1 MARKKK
7 ESTLDGVKNL
17 VSTAKKTVAQTA
29 KTEKPKQEST
39 FVKSAAKT
47 IGSAAKAGKT
57 AEKTARV
64 KANAA
69 ITKERQV
76 KQQAK
81 QAESR
86 RQQTITSAH
95 KNAGIVAE
103 RVKVKRTVQAKQA
116 ESRRQQTIT
125 SARKNAGTVAERV
138 KTKRAEQTKQKETK
152 RQQTIESAR
161 KNAGIVAKRVKAVET
176 ARQVQGMAQRS
187 DRWAVLQNAK
197 NIAAQNSAGKKQIAQ
212 IEAQQQELHKQ
223 NAQDAAQLG
232 LEFDA
237 DSGEWK
243 LGQDYVQAG
252 QAVYHAAVQPESP
265 ETTKETA
272 ERGRQIVEKPKLL
285 PKTPQEIAAIRA
297 ANYEKGAQRALE
309 IPSKVAGAAKV
320 VGHNT
325 MAGLAG
331 IANAAYSTADFFL
344 PDPITPKAVQD
355 FIDEQKQKTSKIKE
369 QVTAWDYEHGGAVG
383 GFAGSTYQS
392 FVEMLPQAVAALMT
406 GGTSA
411 AVSLGNA
418 GGAVAKSVNKIAKSP
433 AYWLSFAQI
442 VGNEYER
449 KKQDGMSDLAAAASA
464 IISAT
469 GQAGIEMS
477 GGVETLAKG
486 SANGLKAVGRTALEE
501 GREEVLQDLFS
512 GITDAGL
519 YTGGK
524 KIFGTGD
531 SDALINPH
539 RMGSEFAAGALLGGI
554 ASGTRG
560 LPGRVM
566 DGVRTLPIFN
576 QTGKATQAQ
585 TNPFVA
591 ESGFSHFSEA
601 ALMADTAQ
609 NAQPQAPAQIPQAGG
624 QKQDVILPP
633 VFDELGRRIDR
644 NANPQ
649 AANQLQTA
657 QERYEAQIDGT
668 FDGNLPADR
677 MIEIGE
683 TPEVLRSLGA
693 PDLPLT
699 MTQRVARKIAYPM
712 GYLQGKHNLG
722 IPALKKL
729 PQQLSDPLAVLVSK
743 TQPNSYVVLT
753 QWNDTDGNPVV
764 AAIHMN
770 KKGVIEDI
778 NALASAY
785 GKRNLEAL
793 LGKNHENVVYT
804 KENKSI
810 DQILDKGL
818 QLPQLLSDDTL
829 VAHSIAQGIMNVNR
843 AGNENQDAIV
853 PPVFDELGR
862 RIDRNANPQ
871 AANQPQT
878 AQERYEAQIDGT
890 FDGSLSKA
898 KTIELG
904 RTPEILRSLGAPDL
918 PLTMAQRVARKI
930 AYPMGYLQGKH
941 NLGIPALK
949 KLPQQLSDPLA
960 VLVSKTQPNS
970 YVVLT
975 QWNDTDGNPVVA
987 AIHMNKKGVIE
998 DINAL
1003 ASAYGKRNL
1012 EALLGKNHEN
1022 VVYTKENKSIDQLL
1036 SIRLQLPEAMADDTL
1051 VAHSIAQGIMN
1062 VNQTANENQSVVLL
1076 PAFDELGRRID
1087 RNATPEAADS
1097 QTLGQGQAVQDNQP
1111 QQSQVPKAP
1120 TMNDHI
1126 RNNRQLLAEHGVI
1139 AEVKGDE
1146 ISGNRDVKIS
1156 DRVMAFFESVGKRI
1170 TRQGFGNVD
1179 VTDRGVKSSISH
1191 GIGPTKIAAF
1201 AAVPDVIRKG
1211 QIIDEQHDWKNRG
1224 FDTVVFGGRITID
1237 GQLYDMGVVVKKYD
1251 NIQMPSKYYLHEV
1264 LLANEEGEATT
1275 FSTRTREGYP
1285 SEVALPSSDVSI
1297 TQKDLDVNPL
1307 DMEKRKNQGSETP
1320 GFRQTRQDGVIPLP
1334 RFDAQGR
1341 RIDNNPARA
1350 EQIQQHMRD
1359 RLELDREQQVSRD
1372 ADFQQRMN
1380 AAQNETI
1387 QPQIM
1392 TEEEFAQARNR
1403 LAELENSFTEADRQA
1418 VNELVHPDPEG
1429 QQVLPDHPQQVQ
1441 EYHQLWENVVDHQM
1455 RQIQNERM
1463 QRQQEV
1469 QRQRADWDTRQVEQR
1484 QMRQQTEQQ
1493 EAQLRHQSIEQA
1505 RQSVEQDLRAVRE
1518 IRDIVNDAREFGM
1531 NMARHYPAD
1540 RSAAGLEPALAERYT
1555 SSADVAVQNA
1565 TSEGAHALRTTL
1577 RRLRDKLHMTP
1588 AEVRAAMEY
1597 ASGRKVEHL
1606 TDPNA
1611 HLRVSAY
1618 AEVLAEYNQVMRPT
1632 YDYWEQT
1639 QQARW
1644 KAADEFAQHS
1654 AEWTDVKRGVA
1665 LDARTPERVLHK
1677 VCGKQADAMIES
1689 YIEPVHRHEAQK
1701 IKWINERMRQ
1711 LEKVIKGT
1719 SRETGV
1725 YTHMKNRADWMERRG
1740 RDASQI
1746 RVKMAEYAQKHK
1758 SKIDFDRVAAIEQ
1771 GCIEMTRAIY
1781 PEISEAYIANGYDA
1795 LEFLENYIPS
1805 NGVIHEGGAIA
1816 KFLRGIGVETM
1827 ADELP
1832 TEISGTTAD
1841 RRPGRTYFAAANQ
1854 RTGYVTEFDLFKAM
1868 QNYIVQSA
1876 DVIFHTGDI
1885 QNLRA
1890 LEERIRYQYSDEATR
1905 ADLDIA
1911 DFEYK
1916 WDVDKRIQAKSSI
1929 WESTFGNLPHFPTW
1943 VREYTNLLVGKKL
1956 IGDRTTEHDI
1966 GRGFFRTINDVEAVA
1981 ARSMLGGNVSTAISN
1996 FIALGQGSAELRTRS
2011 IIRAM
2016 YDYGYD
2022 QIKGDTAFRD
2032 DSAFLTRRGGV
2043 EAAYK
2048 TKGQRVND
2056 ALFLGMEAV
2065 DDISS
2070 NVLTRA
2076 RYYDNMARGM
2086 DKTAAMREADAWAA
2100 SLMGDRS
2107 KGSAPLLF
2115 QSKSLVKKLVTMF
2128 QLEPTNTLGH
2138 VFEDMPYEA
2147 RQKGAVWLGKT
2158 LAKLAIMSFLM
2169 NDLWEKTTGR
2179 RPVQD
2184 PVGIINEFVGKIT
2197 GWCMPNTFDLLGW
2210 AMTGERDKEELADLF
2225 RTQKQDTGDAIIQT
2239 MEDASGYIPIVG
2251 GLASSAVGAK
2261 TSRFPMESIIPN
2273 VKEIVGTLNHSGTP
2287 ESRRATRLEE
2297 LSKPMIG
2304 LIPGGSQM
2312 RKTYKGAKMLL
2323 EGGQYGFSP
2332 QGERILKFPAYGQK
2346 PGAAEKAFTASQALL
2361 FGPTA
2366 TARGQKYVRSGFMSL
2381 SADKTQIYER
2391 LVSGGMDGGKAFDTL
2406 LKMSGKMAENY
2417 ENLVTKGEIDEDA
2430 ARKAVWA
2437 VEKAEA
2443 KKGSGLSNKQAK
2455 REAIMALDLDWME
2468 KSIVD
2473 KWLIGGGESGG
2484 SDYDSSRYSSKE
2496 IFEVTN
2502 YVKKNRVQDALRMV
2516 REYALDTRQAKKY
2529 AEIYDET
2536 NGEFYNPE
2544 TKKRETISKAGR
2556 LKTVLDQINSADDLD
2571 DEQKEGVKKILLL
2584 PELGEKY
2591 VSDKAESYIGGI
2603 RVDQLIDA
2611 ENAYQTISDEVK
2623 ADQTIHEKNRSEMTR
2638 VRFTQY
2644 LESTGMTRAQQDGL
2658 YYFRANGM
2666 TDLSKPWSEII
2677 RLGDDNVQAAAPGLE
2692 MSSMSAEQYKVVKAG
2707 MDRIYADKDSKGEPI
2722 DGSKKKKLIAYLSQW
2737 DLTDEQ
2743 KDLLMRADGY
2753 KYGMGEKPKSSG
2765 RGRSSSSGKNG
2776 RKSGGGSKS
2785 GSAASGMMSGW
2796 QTMK

>member
-7 ESTLDGVKNL
+7 ENALDRVKNL
-17 VSTAKKTVAQTA
+17 VGTAKKTVAQVA
-29 KTEKPKQEST
+29 KAEKPKQEST
-39 FVKSAAKT
+39 FAKSTAKT
-47 IGSAAKAGKT
+47 IGSAAKAGRT
-57 AEKTARV
+57 AEKIARKKV
-64 KANAA
+64 NEALKDSGRKKSA
-69 ITKERQV
+69 IRMPEISRTTSTKEITRRGGAHTMKTPVPVKKVSRQEEAKKAARQAASIAQEKAKAKGKFEKTVV
-76 KQQAK
+76 K
-81 QAESR
+81 
-86 RQQTITSAH
+86 TIDA
-95 KNAGIVAE
+95 
-103 RVKVKRTVQAKQA
+103 
-116 ESRRQQTIT
+116 
-125 SARKNAGTVAERV
+125 ARKNTGITAGSSHT
-138 KTKRAEQTKQKETK
+138 
-152 RQQTIESAR
+152 
-161 KNAGIVAKRVKAVET
+161 AKA
-176 ARQVQGMAQRS
+176 ARQVRDMTQRS

-197 NIAAQNSAGKKQIAQ
+197 NIAAQNNAGKKQIAQ

-223 NAQDAAQLG
+223 NVQDAAQLG

-243 LGQDYVQAG
+243 QAG
-252 QAVYHAAVQPESP
+252 QTAYTAKVNPESP
-265 ETTKETA
+265 ETSKEA
-272 ERGRQIVEKPKLL
+272 AAHGRQTVEKPKLL
-285 PKTPQEIAAIRA
+285 PRTPQEIAAIRA
-297 ANYEKGAQRALE
+297 ANYEKGAQRAME

-344 PDPITPKAVQD
+344 PDPITFKPVQD
-355 FIDEQKQKTSKIKE
+355 FIDEQKRKTSEIKQ
-369 QVTAWDYEHGGAVG
+369 QVTAWDYEHGGQIG
-383 GFAGSTYQS
+383 GFVGSTYQS

-406 GGTSA
+406 SGGSA
-411 AVSLGNA
+411 VASLGST
-418 GGAVAKSVNKIAKSP
+418 GGAVAKSVDKIAKSP

-477 GGVETLAKG
+477 GGVETLGKG
-486 SANGLKAVGRTALEE
+486 GLNGLKAAGRTALEE

-512 GITDAGL
+512 GLTDEGL
-519 YTGGK
+519 YTGEK
-524 KIFGTGD
+524 QVFGTGD

-560 LPGRVM
+560 LPGRVV
-566 DGVRTLPIFN
+566 DGVKMLPVFN
-576 QTGKATQAQ
+576 RAG
-585 TNPFVA
+585 
-591 ESGFSHFSEA
+591 
-601 ALMADTAQ
+601 
-609 NAQPQAPAQIPQAGG
+609 NAQGGSMTSQADAVPNMPPQVEMLPA
-624 QKQDVILPP
+624 
-633 VFDELGRRIDR
+633 FDEQGQRIDR
-644 NANPQ
+644 NAQTPQ
-649 AANQLQTA
+649 AAV
-657 QERYEAQIDGT
+657 I
-668 FDGNLPADR
+668 
-677 MIEIGE
+677 
-683 TPEVLRSLGA
+683 
-693 PDLPLT
+693 
-699 MTQRVARKIAYPM
+699 
-712 GYLQGKHNLG
+712 
-722 IPALKKL
+722 
-729 PQQLSDPLAVLVSK
+729 
-743 TQPNSYVVLT
+743 QP
-753 QWNDTDGNPVV
+753 
-764 AAIHMN
+764 
-770 KKGVIEDI
+770 
-778 NALASAY
+778 
-785 GKRNLEAL
+785 
-793 LGKNHENVVYT
+793 
-804 KENKSI
+804 
-810 DQILDKGL
+810 
-818 QLPQLLSDDTL
+818 
-829 VAHSIAQGIMNVNR
+829 
-843 AGNENQDAIV
+843 
-853 PPVFDELGR
+853 
-862 RIDRNANPQ
+862 
-871 AANQPQT
+871 
-878 AQERYEAQIDGT
+878 
-890 FDGSLSKA
+890 
-898 KTIELG
+898 
-904 RTPEILRSLGAPDL
+904 
-918 PLTMAQRVARKI
+918 
-930 AYPMGYLQGKH
+930 
-941 NLGIPALK
+941 
-949 KLPQQLSDPLA
+949 
-960 VLVSKTQPNS
+960 
-970 YVVLT
+970 
-975 QWNDTDGNPVVA
+975 
-987 AIHMNKKGVIE
+987 
-998 DINAL
+998 
-1003 ASAYGKRNL
+1003 
-1012 EALLGKNHEN
+1012 
-1022 VVYTKENKSIDQLL
+1022 
-1036 SIRLQLPEAMADDTL
+1036 
-1051 VAHSIAQGIMN
+1051 
-1062 VNQTANENQSVVLL
+1062 
-1076 PAFDELGRRID
+1076 
-1087 RNATPEAADS
+1087 DS
-1097 QTLGQGQAVQDNQP
+1097 QTLGQGQAVQDNQS
-1111 QQSQVPKAP
+1111 QQSQPRKVP
-1120 TMNDHI
+1120 TLRDHI
-1126 RNNRQLLAEHGVI
+1126 QNNRELLAKHGVI
-1139 AEVKGDE
+1139 AEVKGNKFAG
-1146 ISGNRDVKIS
+1146 SGIKLVDQVHS
-1156 DRVMAFFESVGKRI
+1156 FFKSIGEKV
-1170 TRQGFGNVD
+1170 TRQGFGD
-1179 VTDRGVKSSISH
+1179 VKLTRSGARDSIFH
-1191 GIGPTKIAAF
+1191 GMGPEKAAAF
-1201 AAVPDVIRKG
+1201 AVVPDVIQKG
-1211 QIIDEQHDWKNRG
+1211 QIIDQQHDWKDRRY
-1224 FDTVVFGGRITID
+1224 DTVVFGGRITID
-1237 GQLYDMGVVVKKYD
+1237 GLPYDMGVIVKKYD
-1251 NIQMPSKYYLHEV
+1251 DIQRPAKYYLHEV
-1264 LLANEEGEATT
+1264 FLVNKEGEATT
-1275 FSTRTREGYP
+1275 FQTGTRPNDSVGYP
-1285 SEVALPSSDVSI
+1285 SEVTSPSDVSI

-1307 DMEKRKNQGSETP
+1307 DMEKGKNQGAETP
-1320 GFRQTRQDGVIPLP
+1320 GFRQTRQDGIIPLP

-1341 RIDNNPARA
+1341 RIDNNPAAGENSSAPPSWEVSDASRA
-1350 EQIQQHMRD
+1350 KLLQDNPARTEQVRQEMRE
-1359 RLELDREQQVSRD
+1359 RLEAKQQINRD
-1372 ADFQQRMN
+1372 ADFQRRMN
-1380 AAQNETI
+1380 AAQREINPGRAETDWMSDEFLQREAENRAQQNTNPETAQNETI
-1387 QPQIM
+1387 APRMTEEEFVQAKNRLAELENSFTEADRQAIDSMIRTKSRQALQMADHPQQVQEYYNLWENSADYLAQQIQNAPAM

-1418 VNELVHPDPEG
+1418 VNELVHPDQEG
-1429 QQVLPDHPQQVQ
+1429 QQVLPDHPQQVR
-1441 EYHQLWENVVDHQM
+1441 EYYNLWEHVVNHRIRQDSDARM
-1455 RQIQNERM
+1455 R
-1463 QRQQEV
+1463 RQQ
-1469 QRQRADWDTRQVEQR
+1469 ADQQLAAEHQTGQNAQSDRMNIFT
-1484 QMRQQTEQQ
+1484 QTENGVYSP
-1493 EAQLRHQSIEQA
+1493 AV
-1505 RQSVEQDLRAVRE
+1505 RQAVRE
-1518 IRDIVNDAREFGM
+1518 EIQNIVSDARAHGA
-1531 NMARHYPAD
+1531 NVAQHYPLT
-1540 RSAAGLEPALAERYT
+1540 RSAVGLES
-1555 SSADVAVQNA
+1555 SSAEQYVSSANDAVQNA
-1565 TSEGAHALRTTL
+1565 TSTEAHALRTTL
-1577 RRLRDKLHMTP
+1577 RRLRDKLHLTP

-1606 TDPNA
+1606 TDENA

-1618 AEVLAEYNQVMRPT
+1618 ADVLTEYNQVMRPT

-1644 KAADEFAQHS
+1644 KTADEFAQHS
-1654 AEWTDVKRGVA
+1654 AEWTDAKRGVA
-1665 LDARTPERVLHK
+1665 LDARTPERVLRK

-1711 LEKVIKGT
+1711 LEKVIKSV

-1746 RVKMAEYAQKHK
+1746 QVKMAEYAEKHK
-1758 SKIDFDRVAAIEQ
+1758 GKIDFDRVAAIEQ
-1771 GCIEMTRAIY
+1771 GCIEITRAIY

-1805 NGVIHEGGAIA
+1805 NGVIHEGGAVA
-1816 KFLRGIGVETM
+1816 KFLRGAGIETM

-1841 RRPGRTYFAAANQ
+1841 RRPGRAYFAAANQ

-1868 QNYIVQSA
+1868 QNYVVQSA

-1943 VREYTNLLVGKKL
+1943 IREYTNLLAGKKL

-1996 FIALGQGSAELRTRS
+1996 FIALGQGSAELRTSS
-2011 IIRAM
+2011 IARAM

-2022 QIKGDTAFRD
+2022 QLKGDTAFRD
-2032 DSAFLTRRGGV
+2032 DSAFLTRRHGV
-2043 EAAYK
+2043 DAAYK
-2048 TKGQRVND
+2048 TRVQQVND

-2115 QSKSLVKKLVTMF
+2115 QSKSFLRKLVTMF

-2147 RQKGAVWLGKT
+2147 RQRGKVWLAKT
-2158 LAKLAIMSFLM
+2158 LTELALMSFLM

-2184 PVGIINEFVGKIT
+2184 PVGIVNEFVGKIT

-2210 AMTGERDKEELADLF
+2210 AMTGERDKEELGDLF
-2225 RTQKQDTGDAIIQT
+2225 RTQKKDTGDAITETAQ
-2239 MEDASGYIPIVG
+2239 DAAGYIPIVG
-2251 GLASSAVGAK
+2251 GMIGGAVGAK

-2273 VKEIVGTLNHSGTP
+2273 VKELVGTLNHSGTP

-2297 LSKPMIG
+2297 LSKPVIG

-2312 RKTYKGAKMLL
+2312 RKTYKGTKMLH

-2366 TARGQKYVRSGFMSL
+2366 TARGQKYVRSGFVSL

-2484 SDYDSSRYSSKE
+2484 GDYDSSRYSSKE

-2536 NGEFYNPE
+2536 DEEIYNPE
-2544 TKKRETISKAGR
+2544 TKKRESIGKAQR

-2571 DEQKEGVKKILLL
+2571 DKQKDGVKKILLL

-2591 VSDKAESYIGGI
+2591 ASDQAKGYIDGI
-2603 RVDQLIDA
+2603 SIDQLIDA

-2623 ADQTIHEKNRSEMTR
+2623 ADLTIHEKNRSEMTR

-2658 YYFRANGM
+2658 YYFRANGT

-2677 RLGDDNVQAAAPGLE
+2677 RLGDDDVQAAAPGLE
-2692 MSSMSAEQYKVVKAG
+2692 MSGMNAEQYKVVKAG
-2707 MDRIYADKDSKGEPI
+2707 MDRIYADKDSKGESV

-2753 KYGMGEKPKSSG
+2753 KYGMGEKPKNSG
-2765 RGRSSSSGKNG
+2765 RGSGKGG
-2776 RKSGGGSKS
+2776 RKSGGGSK
-2785 GSAASGMMSGW
+2785 GGGRK
-2796 QTMK
+2796 TPPTLPTLPTFKTPF